1 MMNEDTMFLITITV
15 LEIQFPCSPL
25 VTFVTEFL
33 QDGRIIDKDC
43 RILIATTYQLQI
55 EFIKMSWPEPSSIGP
70 ESLQILITEMSH
82 ISDDALHQLTFLF
95 GCIEI
100 NNFITI
106 HRNFFTR
113 ILVDEC
119 LFKAV
124 MIPLQ

>member
-1 MMNEDTMFLITITV
+1 MMNEDTMF
-15 LEIQFPCSPL
+15 
-25 VTFVTEFL
+25 
-33 QDGRIIDKDC
+33 
-43 RILIATTYQLQI
+43 LIATTYQLQI

-95 GCIEI
+95 GCIEF

-106 HRNFFTR
+106 YSNFFTR
-113 ILVDEC
+113 ILIDEC